1 MRISDWSSD
10 VCSSDLRAGV
20 APGCCDIGAL
30 DEDGRRIGIV
40 EIPPGEKRPRIVDG
54 PAEQIEPWLAKLG
67 LEAETPRGPLGRGPS
82 CDEHDQKDRET
93 LYPEDSRL
101 RHARAPHTIA
111 QVHRRQSGVFKELVR
126 AEGRSGWDN

>member
-67 LEAETPRGPLGRGPS
+67 LEAETPRGTLGRGPS
-82 CDEHDQKDRET
+82 CEAHDQKDREN
-93 LYPEDSRL
+93 LSPEDFRI
-101 RHARAPHTIA
+101 RHARAPQTIA
-111 QVHRRQSGVFKELVR
+111 QGKRSQCGVLQELVR
-126 AEGRSGWDN
+126 GDRGLG

>member
-10 VCSSDLRAGV
+10 VCSSDLHADRNRDGDK

-54 PAEQIEPWLAKLG
+54 PAAQIEPWLAKLG
-67 LEAETPRGPLGRGPS
+67 LEAETPRGTLGRGPS
-82 CDEHDQKDRET
+82 WEEHAEKDREN
-93 LYPEDSRL
+93 LSPEDFSGG
-101 RHARAPHTIA
+101 HARTQQNIA
-111 QVHRRQSGVFKELVR
+111 KGKRGKK
-126 AEGRSGWDN
+126 

>member
-10 VCSSDLRAGV
+10 VCSSDLHADRNRDGDK

-54 PAEQIEPWLAKLG
+54 PAEHIETWSGQLG

-82 CDEHDQKDRET
+82 CAEYDQKDSKN
-93 LYPEDSRL
+93 LSPEDFRCRHVRTPRSEEQQSETQSIL
-101 RHARAPHTIA
+101 R
-111 QVHRRQSGVFKELVR
+111 
-126 AEGRSGWDN
+126 